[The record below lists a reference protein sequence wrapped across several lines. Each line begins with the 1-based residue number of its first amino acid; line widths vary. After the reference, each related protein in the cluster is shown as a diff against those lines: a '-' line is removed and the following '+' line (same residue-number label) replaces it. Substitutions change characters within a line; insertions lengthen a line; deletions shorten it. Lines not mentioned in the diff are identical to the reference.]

1 MIDDP
6 KVNTRAVP
14 WYREPWPWLL
24 MLGPAV
30 VVVAAFVTLWLAV
43 RSSDGLVAD
52 DYYKQGL
59 AINQTL
65 ARGDRA
71 KAMELSARLRIDGTN
86 VVVILR
92 AREGVNLADR
102 IRLSFAHPTRGGLDR
117 VVNLD
122 GSAVG
127 YRGTMPDLSNGRW
140 QVLLEDPDGMW
151 RLSGAARLPDI
162 REIELGPGD

>member
-59 AINQTL
+59 AINQAL

-71 KAMELSARLRIDGTN
+71 RAMGLSARLRIDGGSAI
-86 VVVILR
+86 VALR
-92 AREGVNLADR
+92 SREGVSLPET

-117 VVNLD
+117 VVDLE

-127 YRGTMPDLSNGRW
+127 YRASMPDLSDGRW
-140 QVLLEDPDGMW
+140 QILLEDPDGMW
-151 RLSGAARLPDI
+151 RLSGVARVPDS

>member
-1 MIDDP
+1 VIDDSR
-6 KVNTRAVP
+6 VSSRTVP

-30 VVVAAFVTLWLAV
+30 VVVAGLVTLWLAV
-43 RSSDGLVAD
+43 KSSDGLVAD

-71 KAMELSARLRIDGTN
+71 RAMELSARLRLDGTN
-86 VVVILR
+86 LVVMLR
-92 AREGVNLADR
+92 AREGVHFPDR
-102 IRLSFAHPTRGGLDR
+102 IHLSFAHPTRGGLDR
-117 VVNLD
+117 VVDLN

-140 QVLLEDPDGMW
+140 QILLEDPEGMW
-151 RLSGAARLPDI
+151 RLSGVAHLPDR